1 MNYYGP
7 CHQCEYKPAIVRN
20 VDAYVIDRMPNGK
33 MNMNNKVN
41 VVYNCSCHAALYAPY
56 VTHW

>member
-1 MNYYGP
+1 M
-7 CHQCEYKPAIVRN
+7 EWYKPEIVLN
-20 VDAYVIDRMPNGK
+20 VEAYVIDRMPNGK
-33 MNMNNKVN
+33 MYINNKVN